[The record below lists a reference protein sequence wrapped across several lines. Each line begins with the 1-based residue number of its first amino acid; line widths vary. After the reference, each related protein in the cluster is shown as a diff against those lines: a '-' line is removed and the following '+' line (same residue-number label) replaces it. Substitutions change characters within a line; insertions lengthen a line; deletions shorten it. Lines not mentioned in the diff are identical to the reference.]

1 MEDFHPVRLS
11 KTNVQS
17 GILDFTN
24 LMTDNAIAGL
34 LELAE
39 MKMAIHDR
47 TMRRLRLLS
56 ENIKACIS
64 PIFV

>member
-1 MEDFHPVRLS
+1 
-11 KTNVQS
+11 
-17 GILDFTN
+17 
-24 LMTDNAIAGL
+24 MTDNAIAGL

-47 TMRRLRLLS
+47 TMRRLRLLT

-64 PIFV
+64 SLFV